1 MKKPIKLLVVVIVI
15 VIIACLLIWRFLP
28 QSFSRIL
35 SIDPDTVD
43 GVSAGV
49 IVNQVA
55 NGQFGLADFSLDAD
69 DGSAGEIIDIL
80 SASSY
85 RRDFR
90 NLLPW
95 GAGSIDGG
103 KDYDGQTLAVLFY
116 NEADT
121 VYIQFLGSRIVAV
134 SNRDDGNLRI
144 YHATN
149 PAAVDQLTEYIQS
162 NAAE

>member
-1 MKKPIKLLVVVIVI
+1 MKKTIKLVLVVIVI
-15 VIIACLLIWRFLP
+15 ALIACLLVWRFLP

-35 SIDPDTVD
+35 SIDLDTVD
-43 GVSAGV
+43 GVSASV
-49 IVNQVA
+49 IVNQIA
-55 NGQFGLADFSLDAD
+55 NGQFDLADFSLDAD

-103 KDYDGQTLAVLFY
+103 KDYDGQTVTVLFY
-116 NEADT
+116 NGTDT
-121 VYIQFLGSRIVAV
+121 VSVQFLGSGTMTV
-134 SNRDDGNLRI
+134 SNSQDGKLRI
-144 YHATN
+144 YHPTN
-149 PAAVDQLTEYIQS
+149 PAAVDQLTGYIQS
-162 NAAE
+162 NSME